1 MEMQTDRHDAWH
13 PGINSRIPARLMPLV
28 TLFRPENADVGYDE
42 ARELSDFSGLPP
54 AEFVSFRPERLAQ
67 HEILIRVT
75 ADLSVPD
82 GPSYEELGIN
92 LRDMVKTIFD
102 HYIVPDMAIV
112 QRAHDDMRAKALRII
127 DRELASKLFERSPT
141 PKPARPGGTGFLTR
155 LFGRQPQDPDRK
167 TPPDHPET
175 AVADLW
181 QRQLA
186 VTEDALEAA
195 CLESLVRIVGGII
208 GHRGRIIP
216 DRELLARL
224 VANHVCSHH
233 GGEVIAEAIRPLV
246 DRAIAERNYRVLPV
260 QQKPTVMNVKGA
272 SASGKSTVR
281 PRQRRLA
288 EKLGIPWED
297 FALISPDYWRKYL
310 LDYETLGEDY
320 KYAAMLTGEE
330 LEIIDRKLDLF
341 MARKG
346 ARGEMSHLLI
356 DRFRFDSFV
365 VEDDHGA
372 DSRLLTRFGDQV
384 FMFFMVTPPQET
396 IERAWQRGLATGR
409 YKAVDDLLYHNV
421 EAYTGMPGLFFSWVR
436 SKVKRVHF
444 EFLDNDVPKGE
455 LPKTAAFGWN
465 DTMTI
470 LDPELMI
477 DIDRYRKVNVQ
488 ATEPGGIFHN
498 RDMDAAL
505 NVGFLKNCVEQIPEI
520 RFADPSSGRVLARI
534 VRGRLLWCDHHH
546 IEAQPPH
553 SCLRTALEAI
563 GYETGTGTTDTDAA
577 PDPIDIDREMHFTL
591 GRWTSTGMAAS
602 QHW

>member
-1 MEMQTDRHDAWH
+1 
-13 PGINSRIPARLMPLV
+13 
-28 TLFRPENADVGYDE
+28 
-42 ARELSDFSGLPP
+42 
-54 AEFVSFRPERLAQ
+54 
-67 HEILIRVT
+67 
-75 ADLSVPD
+75 
-82 GPSYEELGIN
+82 
-92 LRDMVKTIFD
+92 
-102 HYIVPDMAIV
+102 
-112 QRAHDDMRAKALRII
+112 
-127 DRELASKLFERSPT
+127 
-141 PKPARPGGTGFLTR
+141 
-155 LFGRQPQDPDRK
+155 
-167 TPPDHPET
+167 
-175 AVADLW
+175 
-181 QRQLA
+181 
-186 VTEDALEAA
+186 
-195 CLESLVRIVGGII
+195 
-208 GHRGRIIP
+208 
-216 DRELLARL
+216 
-224 VANHVCSHH
+224 
-233 GGEVIAEAIRPLV
+233 
-246 DRAIAERNYRVLPV
+246 
-260 QQKPTVMNVKGA
+260 
-272 SASGKSTVR
+272 GKSTVR

-563 GYETGTGTTDTDAA
+563 GYETGTGRTDTDAA